1 MQWVER
7 FRKEGAAADLDE
19 LGIEVDD
26 DLNHLEPE
34 EAEQLASKLKPIQKR
49 KFLALYG
56 GDEPE
61 PAADEEEGEKKEKA
75 FDRTEFKWTITNRK
89 PKNLPQLFHGMKG
102 INTLHE
108 VKEAIQFGGIASDQ
122 VSKCLDDFC
131 GRVQDSDNADKNIY

>member
-61 PAADEEEGEKKEKA
+61 PEPHSKRQRSEMSPSVKQAGSTIDETSAGQPAKDLQQQLQLAD
-75 FDRTEFKWTITNRK
+75 
-89 PKNLPQLFHGMKG
+89 PQQSRAEVT
-102 INTLHE
+102 TL
-108 VKEAIQFGGIASDQ
+108 
-122 VSKCLDDFC
+122 
-131 GRVQDSDNADKNIY
+131 

>member
-1 MQWVER
+1 ME
-7 FRKEGAAADLDE
+7 KHDDE
-19 LGIEVDD
+19 E
-26 DLNHLEPE
+26 
-34 EAEQLASKLKPIQKR
+34 
-49 KFLALYG
+49 G